1 MRDKAMT
8 RNWFD
13 KAAKRA
19 ADLGSSSRREVVND
33 VAARLIHGAPDRTP
47 LDGVA
52 VRSSALMS
60 RRTGIKWAVGA
71 GLGAAGV
78 PLVKASTAEALLCG
92 KQSVGVCLSDG
103 AIISA
108 TDQFFEVVVAGQEL
122 EIFGLLDAALVFYE
136 AAETLDSGCVSP
148 DILCGGACCTAGQ
161 ICCGCNG
168 GFCLAEGG
176 DCSSYC

>member
-1 MRDKAMT
+1 MT
-8 RNWFD
+8 SNWFD

-19 ADLGSSSRREVVND
+19 ADRDSSSRRELVTD
-33 VAARLIHGAPDRTP
+33 TAARLIPGARERTA
-47 LDGVA
+47 LDGLA
-52 VRSSALMS
+52 VRSTALMS
-60 RRTGIKWAVGA
+60 RRTGIRWA
-71 GLGAAGV
+71 LGAALTASAAV
-78 PLVKASTAEALLCG
+78 NTSTADALFCG
-92 KQSVGVCLSDG
+92 KKSVGVCLSDG

-161 ICCGCNG
+161 ICCQCNG
-168 GFCLAEGG
+168 GFCLVAGG
-176 DCSSYC
+176 DCTSYC